1 MKRVGIKIVADCTH
15 NQPTSSDVRKFYK
28 THDQT
33 WGVMKILMFGW
44 EFPPHISGGLGT
56 ACYGLTSAMIEEGM
70 DVIFVVP
77 KLFGNEPDNGAKLL
91 SASTIKIV
99 ADTEDDLPA
108 ESQIVETFEGVSK
121 VKSSASKLTVV
132 EIPAQIGSY
141 NLAHRNEPTYSLE
154 HWNYEFEKNY
164 QFQKGRR
171 SVQNSARPV
180 LEKTYSFSG
189 GYGPK
194 LIEEV
199 YKYAAVASTVAHEQ
213 SFDIIHA
220 HDWMT
225 FPAAIAAKKI
235 SGKPLIIHIHA
246 TEHDRAGNHGSEHV
260 YRIEKEALAFAD
272 RIAAVSSWT
281 KKILIEEYDVPADKI
296 DVVHNGII
304 PEALEPKT
312 QVHPIGTQVVTFLGR
327 VTYQKGPEYFVEA
340 ARKVLTQFPNA
351 QFVMAGAGDI
361 LPQII
366 TRVANLKMSS
376 HFHFTGFLKKNEI
389 DKILSYTRVYVMPS
403 VSEPFGIT
411 PLEAILA
418 GVPVIISKQSGV
430 GEVVKHALKVD
441 FWDTDALSQAIC
453 SVLQYKSLS
462 ETLKKNSR
470 EEINR
475 ITWEKAAK
483 KLTHIYH
490 ELITTKSET
499 PGFLFPGS
507 SAKSSQEVAIL

>member
-1 MKRVGIKIVADCTH
+1 
-15 NQPTSSDVRKFYK
+15 
-28 THDQT
+28 
-33 WGVMKILMFGW
+33 MKILMFGW

-56 ACYGLTSAMIEEGM
+56 ACYGLTSSLIREHI

-77 KLFGNEPDNGAKLL
+77 KLFGSEPANGAKLI
-91 SASTIKIV
+91 SASDVSVGNYTEAKTRTELPGKSVRKTTTRKTTTI
-99 ADTEDDLPA
+99 
-108 ESQIVETFEGVSK
+108 
-121 VKSSASKLTVV
+121 VKTNSPNLTTV
-132 EIPAQIGSY
+132 EIPGLISSY
-141 NLAHRNEPTYSLE
+141 NMAHVDEPGYGLE
-154 HWNYEFEKNY
+154 HWNYEFEKINHISDVRLRKT
-164 QFQKGRR
+164 FKSTTMR
-171 SVQNSARPV
+171 SHPG
-180 LEKTYSFSG
+180 KTYSFSG

-199 YKYAAVASTVAHEQ
+199 YRYADVASEVATHQ
-213 SFDIIHA
+213 SFDIVHA

-235 SGKPLIIHIHA
+235 SGKPLVVHIHA
-246 TEHDRAGNHGSEHV
+246 TEFDRAGRQGSEHV
-260 YRIEKEALAFAD
+260 YRIEKEAMSFAD
-272 RIAAVSSWT
+272 RIVAVSSWT
-281 KKILIEEYDVPADKI
+281 KKLLMEEYHVPGKKI

-304 PEALEPKT
+304 PEAGHAKEEF
-312 QVHPIGTQVVTFLGR
+312 HPIGDRVVTFLGR

-340 ARKVLTQFPNA
+340 AKKVLLQFPDA

-376 HFHFTGFLKKNEI
+376 HFHFTGFLKKAEI

-441 FWDTDALSQAIC
+441 FWDTDALAQAMC
-453 SVLQYKSLS
+453 SVLQYKSLAD
-462 ETLKKNSR
+462 TLKKNSR

-483 KLTHIYH
+483 KLNHIYH
-490 ELITTKSET
+490 ELTTTAAEA
-499 PGFLFPGS
+499 PRVLFPGS
-507 SAKSSQEVAIL
+507 SAYPSPEVALL